1 MFVMLFLRWQG
12 FYRIAYS
19 LLFTPTSTI
28 DPFSVTAV
36 ADHVET

>member
-36 ADHVET
+36 ADHVKT